1 MSHPYDQ
8 LSPDCVLNAIDSV
21 LVESSEH
28 KHGQMTSGHLM
39 ALNSYENRV
48 YQIGIEDSAPVI
60 AKFYR
65 PDRWSDAAIYQ
76 EHDFSLAAKEDEL
89 PVIAPLTINDETLF
103 RFENFRFALYP
114 RQGGQS
120 EHIEQSKD
128 FEQMGRLLARL
139 HQTANVCS
147 SDQRPIISPEKFAVE
162 NRAFLLENNWI
173 PDDLKP
179 AYESVSQDVIDLVMQ
194 HWDTHQPTLKLVHGD
209 LHTGNLIWYDQQP
222 YMLDLDDCAL
232 APRIQDIWMML
243 NGEREQMLG
252 QLSDIARGY
261 DMFLPFPA
269 NELPLIEPL
278 RTMRL
283 INYSAWL
290 AKRWDDPAF
299 PQAFPWFNTPR
310 YWSEQIL
317 TLREQMAALQEPSL
331 SLAI

>member
-8 LSPDCVLNAIDSV
+8 LSPDRVLNAIDSV
-21 LVESSEH
+21 LAES
-28 KHGQMTSGHLM
+28 GQMTSGHLM

-48 YQIGIEDSAPVI
+48 YQIGIEEGAPVI

-65 PDRWSDAAIYQ
+65 PDRWSDVAIYQ

-89 PVIAPLTINDETLF
+89 PVIAPLVIDDETLF
-103 RFENFRFALYP
+103 EFEGFRFALYP

-120 EHIEQSKD
+120 EQIERSED

-139 HQTANVCS
+139 HQTANVCA
-147 SDQRPIISPEKFAVE
+147 SDQRPTITPETFAVQ
-162 NRAFLLENNWI
+162 NRNYLLENNWI
-173 PDDLKP
+173 PDDLLP
-179 AYESVSQDVIDLVMQ
+179 AYESVSRDVVDIVIQRWQEFSPNLR
-194 HWDTHQPTLKLVHGD
+194 LVHGD
-209 LHTGNLIWYDQQP
+209 LHTGNLIWYDNQP

-243 NGEREQMLG
+243 YGDRDQMQG
-252 QLSDIARGY
+252 QLADIARGY
-261 DMFLPFPA
+261 EMFLPFPA
-269 NELPLIEPL
+269 NELPLIETL

-290 AKRWDDPAF
+290 AKRWNDPAF
-299 PQAFPWFNTPR
+299 PQAFPWFNTGR

-317 TLREQMAALQEPSL
+317 TLREQMSALQEPSL
-331 SLAI
+331 VLAI